1 MLTMT
6 DINTIKPLRNNH
18 DNSMNDIAQT
28 LNIDWRT
35 AKKYT
40 DTPVLP
46 QSIRQVKRGK
56 KA

>member
-6 DINTIKPLRNNH
+6 DINTIKHLRNNH
-18 DNSMNDIAQT
+18 DKSINTIAQT

-35 AKKYT
+35 AKKYA

-46 QSIRQVKRGK
+46 LSNQQVK